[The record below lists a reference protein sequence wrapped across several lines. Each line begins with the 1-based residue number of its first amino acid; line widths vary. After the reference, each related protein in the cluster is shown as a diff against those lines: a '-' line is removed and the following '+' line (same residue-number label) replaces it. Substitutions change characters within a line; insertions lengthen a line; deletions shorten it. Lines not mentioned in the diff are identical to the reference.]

1 MTVKFVI
8 KRSAER
14 NMHPQLNLARS
25 KRTRHGKWGIL
36 VCIIAVAI
44 FVVVFSKYGVAEQM
58 ALRTEAENSLREA
71 RSALDAAL
79 AKSADYDAVLAEY
92 NRYTLTSLSE
102 AELSE
107 ADRAE
112 VLTLVESMVV
122 GEEDMCIRS
131 VSVSGN
137 TLQMSIAGLSLERIS
152 ELTGMLEESKT
163 VESVYVSSV
172 NSSAGRISALVTVT
186 LAERKGAEQ

>member
-1 MTVKFVI
+1 
-8 KRSAER
+8 
-14 NMHPQLNLARS
+14 MHPQLNLARS

-79 AKSADYDAVLAEY
+79 AKSANYDAVLAEY

-107 ADRAE
+107 ADRTE

-172 NSSAGRISALVTVT
+172 NSSAGRTSALVTVT

>member
-79 AKSADYDAVLAEY
+79 AKSANYDAVLAEY

-107 ADRAE
+107 ADRTE

-172 NSSAGRISALVTVT
+172 NSSAGRTSALVTVT